1 MITQQGVVKGL
12 EQLRPFFA
20 QMLEMLSA
28 EPMAAFDLQTKVIEG
43 DVAFHAWTAGPRFPF
58 GAETYVIRG
67 GKIVSQTVGLLMP
80 A

>member
-28 EPMAAFDLQTKVIEG
+28 EMLSAESMAAFDLQTKVI
-43 DVAFHAWTAGPRFPF
+43 
-58 GAETYVIRG
+58 
-67 GKIVSQTVGLLMP
+67 VSG
-80 A
+80 